1 MSTAMNHRKRSH
13 KSNFRARA
21 FNGAKRSVIK
31 PSLRKDDYFSFI
43 RFIRMLRQV
52 MNRNREARR
61 SEMQKA
67 VEA

>member
-43 RFIRMLRQV
+43 RMLRQG

-67 VEA
+67 LEA

>member
-31 PSLRKDDYFSFI
+31 PSLRKDDYFI
-43 RFIRMLRQV
+43 FIRMLRQV